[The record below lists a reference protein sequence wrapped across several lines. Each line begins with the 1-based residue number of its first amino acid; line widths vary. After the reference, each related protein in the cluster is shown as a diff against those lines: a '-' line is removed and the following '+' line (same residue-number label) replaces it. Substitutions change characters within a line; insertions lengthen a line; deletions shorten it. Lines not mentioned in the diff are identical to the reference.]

1 LIDRHFNLN
10 LKETEMNKLNLQPLR
25 YAVLASAVA
34 LANVAH
40 AALPAG
46 AETAI
51 ETYETDVTTVF
62 GLLIAAGIAI
72 FAVRK
77 LGQKMG
83 WL

>member
-1 LIDRHFNLN
+1 MLK
-10 LKETEMNKLNLQPLR
+10 LKE
-25 YAVLASAVA
+25 LARRVGQKRAALVA
-34 LANVAH
+34 GLAAAGTQVH
-40 AALPAG
+40 AALPTG
-46 AETAI
+46 AAEAI
-51 ETYETDVTTVF
+51 ETYETDVVTVF

>member
-1 LIDRHFNLN
+1 MFKNQIARLA
-10 LKETEMNKLNLQPLR
+10 
-25 YAVLASAVA
+25 AVASAVA
-34 LANVAH
+34 LSTGSAM

-46 AETAI
+46 AAEAITA
-51 ETYETDVTTVF
+51 YETDVVTVF

>member
-1 LIDRHFNLN
+1 MFKN
-10 LKETEMNKLNLQPLR
+10 KMNAIK
-25 YAVLASAVA
+25 AATAGA
-34 LANVAH
+34 LLTVGAAAN
-40 AALPAG
+40 AALPVG
-46 AETAI
+46 ASEAI
-51 ETYETDVTTVF
+51 DAYKTDVTTVF

>member
-1 LIDRHFNLN
+1 
-10 LKETEMNKLNLQPLR
+10 MNKFAR
-25 YAVLASAVA
+25 VVAVA
-34 LANVAH
+34 SGTALSLVQSAH

-46 AETAI
+46 AAEAI
-51 ETYETDVTTVF
+51 EAYETDMVAAL

-83 WL
+83 WF

>member
-1 LIDRHFNLN
+1 MFA
-10 LKETEMNKLNLQPLR
+10 LQTR
-25 YAVLASAVA
+25 SVVSNAVKASVASVIA
-34 LANVAH
+34 LATIGAH
-40 AALPAG
+40 AALPTG
-46 AETAI
+46 AAAAITA
-51 ETYETDVTTVF
+51 YETDVVAVF

>member
-1 LIDRHFNLN
+1 MKKINALSA
-10 LKETEMNKLNLQPLR
+10 
-25 YAVLASAVA
+25 AVGTA
-34 LANVAH
+34 LLSLGFSAH

-46 AETAI
+46 AADAITA
-51 ETYETDVTTVF
+51 YETDVVTVF

>member
-1 LIDRHFNLN
+1 
-10 LKETEMNKLNLQPLR
+10 MNKVKNFGVATVATL
-25 YAVLASAVA
+25 LASQAM
-34 LANVAH
+34 

-46 AETAI
+46 AAEAI
-51 ETYETDVTTVF
+51 EAYETDVVTVF

>member
-1 LIDRHFNLN
+1 MFNQF
-10 LKETEMNKLNLQPLR
+10 KKS
-25 YAVLASAVA
+25 VLGSVAAVA
-34 LANVAH
+34 LMVAAVPAM
-40 AALPAG
+40 AALPDG
-46 AETAI
+46 AAAAITA
-51 ETYETDVTTVF
+51 YQTDTVAVF

>member
-1 LIDRHFNLN
+1 MKS
-10 LKETEMNKLNLQPLR
+10 LKLAPLF
-25 YAVLASAVA
+25 AVMA
-34 LANVAH
+34 LAGTSAM
-40 AALPAG
+40 AALPTG
-46 AETAI
+46 ASAAITA
-51 ETYETDVTTVF
+51 YETDVVAVF

>member
-1 LIDRHFNLN
+1 MF
-10 LKETEMNKLNLQPLR
+10 KLNLIR
-25 YAVLASAVA
+25 ASVA
-34 LANVAH
+34 TAMLSLGAYAH

-46 AETAI
+46 AADAI
-51 ETYETDVTTVF
+51 EAYETDVVTVF